1 MNRQHLSKSCCHWNF
16 ARLFVSSLWS
26 RDDCLF
32 SRLAQ
37 NGLLYIG
44 ENKQKT
50 RAFALIPPTKKHK
63 IDLANKSKHT
73 KRWDEQ
79 HGQPLCSMHG
89 IFGLKKYFNI
99 WHIFTLYIYVFFRY
113 FFQRFRHPLAVYF
126 PHAWMKNLPARKYWP
141 YKQRALQ
148 VLFCENTVAAWV
160 IWELGMW
167 KKHVWPQLFLDLC
180 RCLVD
185 TMADE
190 KAKSL
195 PTEWLAILSCD
206 KERMAAKQIME
217 DQRPVEVI
225 YIYIYLILFH
235 LYFP

>member
-1 MNRQHLSKSCCHWNF
+1 MLPLKFCTVVCFQFMVARWLPVFQSGPKRVIIYRWEQAKNKSICTYTTDKKTQN
-16 ARLFVSSLWS
+16 WS
-26 RDDCLF
+26 C
-32 SRLAQ
+32 
-37 NGLLYIG
+37 
-44 ENKQKT
+44 KQKQAHQAVGWT
-50 RAFALIPPTKKHK
+50 TWTTTLFYAWHFWAKEIF
-63 IDLANKSKHT
+63 
-73 KRWDEQ
+73 Q
-79 HGQPLCSMHG
+79 HMTHLHS
-89 IFGLKKYFNI
+89 I
-99 WHIFTLYIYVFFRY
+99 YIYVFFRY

-225 YIYIYLILFH
+225 YIYLILFH